1 MNVAVPPDTT
11 PKVYTWAFWK
21 VRCTESET
29 ISTDFFCA
37 VTLKPITLSCTLNGS
52 FAQAWVSHA
61 WYWLFFFFCLI
72 NIPNIEAFHRTIFF
86 KRLVF
91 DVTTN
96 VILNVVKYIGR
107 IYQVCHGKYTFLQN
121 LILVWN
127 ILSRTTNIIRCFPWP
142 GNAHF
147 IRFQSLSNSQTV

>member
-1 MNVAVPPDTT
+1 MGLLHRHECLMPG
-11 PKVYTWAFWK
+11 
-21 VRCTESET
+21 
-29 ISTDFFCA
+29 I
-37 VTLKPITLSCTLNGS
+37 G
-52 FAQAWVSHA
+52 
-61 WYWLFFFFCLI
+61 FFFFCLI

-121 LILVWN
+121 LILV
-127 ILSRTTNIIRCFPWP
+127 
-142 GNAHF
+142 
-147 IRFQSLSNSQTV
+147 